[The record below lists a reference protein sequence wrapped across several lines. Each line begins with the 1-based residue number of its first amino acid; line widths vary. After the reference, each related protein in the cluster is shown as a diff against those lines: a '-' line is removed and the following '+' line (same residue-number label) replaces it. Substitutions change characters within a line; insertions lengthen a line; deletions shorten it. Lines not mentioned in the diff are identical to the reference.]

1 MSERKE
7 KVLVLCVDRDDD
19 IGVKAGVATPIIG
32 REENLGIASKLAL
45 SDPEESDANAIFGA
59 VQVYD
64 RLYSEEKIEDCQV
77 ATIAGSEKGGMTAD
91 KRIRDQLIEVLEAFP
106 AKDVVLVTDGF
117 SDEEV
122 IPIIQSQIPIMSIK
136 RIVVRHSESIE
147 ESWAL
152 LSRYLRKAVQ
162 DPYYARW
169 IFGAPG
175 LLLLVM
181 GILWQFVEIVNPSV
195 VLLVVLG
202 VLLMIKGFSI
212 DRLFVELI
220 YPSPLNLVRIFTTG
234 IALIIGGLAVY
245 QTYGILLA
253 TFGGP
258 ENWLIELPKVIGN
271 VLQYATDLVFVS
283 FIIFMGGLG
292 VYLYFMRDS
301 RMLWSIVGLVVSIF
315 SREISLNISEILL
328 LEKPPV
334 STEYWIE
341 LSAIIVAS
349 IAVTT
354 ITIFITL
361 KQGKRLEEY
370 FKKTEM

>member
-19 IGVKAGVATPIIG
+19 VGVKAGVATPIIG

>member
-19 IGVKAGVATPIIG
+19 VGVKAGVTTPIIG
-32 REENLGIASKLAL
+32 REENLGVASKLAL

-59 VQVYD
+59 VQFYD
-64 RLYSEEKIEDCQV
+64 RLVSEEKIEDCQV

-91 KRIRDQLIEVLEAFP
+91 KRLRDQLMEVLAAFP
-106 AKDVVLVTDGF
+106 AKDVALVTDGF
-117 SDEEV
+117 SDEAV

-147 ESWAL
+147 ESWAV

-212 DRLFVELI
+212 DRLVVELI
-220 YPSPLNLVRIFTTG
+220 YPSPLNLVRIFTTS

-258 ENWLIELPKVIGN
+258 ENWLIELPKVIGY

-301 RMLWSIVGLVVSIF
+301 KMLWSIVGLVVGIF

-334 STEYWIE
+334 PTEYWIE

-370 FKKTEM
+370 FTKTEM